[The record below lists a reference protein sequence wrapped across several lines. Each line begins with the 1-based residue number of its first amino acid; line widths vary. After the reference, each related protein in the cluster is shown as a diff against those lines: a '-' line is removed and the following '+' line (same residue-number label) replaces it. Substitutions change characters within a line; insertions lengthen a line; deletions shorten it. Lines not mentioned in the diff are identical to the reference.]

1 MDWDWDWAFGVA
13 GAWASKD
20 FRVFVIWPM
29 GFWICLKSRVPPTQP
44 HGARAK
50 KAKRRE
56 GKAKIQDPREVLRGK
71 IFVHVFVFVGE
82 KLKP

>member
-1 MDWDWDWAFGVA
+1 MLMGERGVNVDVGSIKSLVCWQRLGLGLGVRR

-29 GFWICLKSRVPPTQP
+29 GFWMCLKSRVPPTQP

-56 GKAKIQDPREVLRGK
+56 GKAKIQDP
-71 IFVHVFVFVGE
+71 I
-82 KLKP
+82 